1 MKNHLIYYL
10 FIALS
15 IIVNSCSADLRD
27 EYSKFSVK
35 LAEVTAITTPT
46 TDSTPDYT
54 FSSTESGAITYGGS
68 CSSSTTIA
76 VSGNNTITLN
86 SLNDGT
92 YADCTITV
100 SEKMKTKKSE
110 TTLSGSIT
118 ITSFTVSSSNDT
130 TDNDTSTSD
139 TTEPTLAEVTAIITT
154 TVTTPD
160 YTFSSDEAG
169 TISYGGSCSSST
181 TSAISGNNTITLVS
195 LSIGTYSDCTITVTD
210 AAENVSSTLT
220 LSSFNVVE
228 QMGGSMQGLEL
239 SLSKVVTRFA
249 GTAGT
254 SGSSNGTG
262 TAASFQ
268 NPVGITTDGTNLYV
282 ADARNHMIRKIVIST
297 GVVTTVAGS
306 TDNGSTN
313 GTGTAASLNQPIG
326 ITTDGT
332 NLYVVDGANHLIR
345 KIVISTR
352 VVSTVAGTGS
362 SGSADGTGTLASF
375 NNPVGITTDTDG
387 TNLYVADT
395 DNHIIRKIVIATG
408 VVTTFAGKGSAG
420 YFNSTGTNASFNTPR
435 GITTDGTNLYVADA
449 QNHLIRQI
457 VIDNGTVTTLAGKI
471 VAGTGTSGS
480 SNGTGTSA
488 SFNEPSGITTDGTNL
503 YVGDGENHLIRQ
515 IVISTGVVTTVA
527 GTGSSGSVDG
537 TGTGASFSQ
546 PYAVTTDGTD
556 LYVSEFTNHLIRKI
570 E

>member
-10 FIALS
+10 FIALI
-15 IIVNSCSADLRD
+15 IIVNSCSADSRD

-54 FSSTESGAITYGGS
+54 FSSTNSGAITYGGS

-86 SLNDGT
+86 SLSNGT

-100 SEKMKTKKSE
+100 SEKMRTKKSE

-130 TDNDTSTSD
+130 TTSD
-139 TTEPTLAEVTAIITT
+139 TTEPTIAEVTAVTT
-154 TVTTPD
+154 PTNDSTPD
-160 YTFSSDEAG
+160 YTFSSDETG
-169 TISYGGSCSSST
+169 TITYGGSCSSST
-181 TSAISGNNTITLVS
+181 TSANSGNNTITLVS
-195 LSIGTYSDCTITVTD
+195 LSTGRSYSNCTITVTD
-210 AAENVSSTLT
+210 TAGNISNTLS
-220 LSSFNVVE
+220 LSSFFVAE
-228 QMGGSMQGLEL
+228 LMGGSMQGLEL

-262 TAASFQ
+262 TAASL
-268 NPVGITTDGTNLYV
+268 NMPVGITTDGTNLYV
-282 ADARNHMIRKIVIST
+282 ADRANHLIRKIVIST
-297 GVVTTVAGS
+297 GVVTTVAG
-306 TDNGSTN
+306 TGSSGSVD
-313 GTGTAASLNQPIG
+313 GTGTGASLNEPIG

-345 KIVISTR
+345 KIVISTG
-352 VVSTVAGTGS
+352 VVTKVAGTGS
-362 SGSADGTGTLASF
+362 SGSADGTGTAASF
-375 NNPVGITTDTDG
+375 NSPVGITTDG
-387 TNLYVADT
+387 TNLYVADYA
-395 DNHIIRKIVIATG
+395 NEIIRKIVIATG
-408 VVTTFAGKGSAG
+408 VVTTVAGTALNQGNKNDTGADAE
-420 YFNSTGTNASFNTPR
+420 FNGPR

-449 QNHLIRQI
+449 VNHLIRKI
-457 VIDNGTVTTLAGKI
+457 VISTGVVST
-471 VAGTGTSGS
+471 VAGTGSSGS

-537 TGTGASFSQ
+537 TGTGASISR

>member
-10 FIALS
+10 FIALI
-15 IIVNSCSADLRD
+15 IIVNSCSADSRD

-54 FSSTESGAITYGGS
+54 FSSTNSGAITYGGS

-86 SLNDGT
+86 SLSNGT

-100 SEKMKTKKSE
+100 SEKMRTKKSE

-130 TDNDTSTSD
+130 TTSD
-139 TTEPTLAEVTAIITT
+139 TTEPTIAEVTAVTT
-154 TVTTPD
+154 PTNDSTPD
-160 YTFSSDEAG
+160 YTFSSDETG
-169 TISYGGSCSSST
+169 TITYGGSCSSST
-181 TSAISGNNTITLVS
+181 TSANSGNNTITLVS
-195 LSIGTYSDCTITVTD
+195 LSTGRSYSNCTITVTD
-210 AAENVSSTLT
+210 TAGNISNTLS
-220 LSSFNVVE
+220 LSSFFVAE
-228 QMGGSMQGLEL
+228 LMGGSMQGLEL

-262 TAASFQ
+262 TAASL
-268 NPVGITTDGTNLYV
+268 NMPVGITTDGTNLYV
-282 ADARNHMIRKIVIST
+282 ADRANHLIRKIVIST
-297 GVVTTVAGS
+297 GVVTTVAG
-306 TDNGSTN
+306 TGSSGSVD
-313 GTGTAASLNQPIG
+313 GTGTGASLNEPIG

-345 KIVISTR
+345 KIVISTG
-352 VVSTVAGTGS
+352 VVTKVAGTGS
-362 SGSADGTGTLASF
+362 SGSADGTGTAASF
-375 NNPVGITTDTDG
+375 NSPVGITTDG
-387 TNLYVADT
+387 TNLYVADYA
-395 DNHIIRKIVIATG
+395 NEIIRKIVIATG
-408 VVTTFAGKGSAG
+408 VVTTVAGTALNQGNKNDTGADAE
-420 YFNSTGTNASFNTPR
+420 FNGPR

-449 QNHLIRQI
+449 VNHLIRKI
-457 VIDNGTVTTLAGKI
+457 VISTGVVST
-471 VAGTGTSGS
+471 VAGTGSSGS

-537 TGTGASFSQ
+537 TGTGASFSR